1 MTYSRMLT
9 VAQQGGSVPKTPTMT
24 SRQAKIQEDTNYRV
38 MRLLEENPDLTQREL
53 AEKLGV
59 SVGGL
64 NYCLKALTEK
74 GLVKMQNFANS
85 KNKFGYVYVLTPSGI
100 KEKAKLTSNFL
111 KRKME
116 EYEALKAE
124 IEALK
129 AEAVIELPAPMHTE
143 ATATAVASNQ

>member
-1 MTYSRMLT
+1 
-9 VAQQGGSVPKTPTMT
+9 MT
-24 SRQAKIQEDTNYRV
+24 SRQAKLQEDTYYRV

-116 EYEALKAE
+116 EYETLKAE

-129 AEAVIELPAPMHTE
+129 SEVKNSDHKGTQKA
-143 ATATAVASNQ
+143 